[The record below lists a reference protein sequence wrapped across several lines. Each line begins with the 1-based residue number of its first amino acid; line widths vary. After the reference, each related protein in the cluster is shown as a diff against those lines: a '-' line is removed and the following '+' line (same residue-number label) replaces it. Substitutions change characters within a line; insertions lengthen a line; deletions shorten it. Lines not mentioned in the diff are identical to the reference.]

1 MSMVNIFEDDWR
13 DCLRAHYFHVIAERD
28 VNNERSLVT
37 VLLQTGFTEDD
48 IAALRSAAIAEYG
61 WESETPEAPAT
72 EADAALVESAEA
84 VAEEA
89 GEVEPENTADAVP
102 PGSGSDSA
110 YSGEDGRD
118 EPPAPLVQ
126 MSLF

>member
-1 MSMVNIFEDDWR
+1 MSTINIFEDDWR

-48 IAALRSAAIAEYG
+48 IAVLRSAAMAEYG
-61 WESETPEAPAT
+61 WESETPAT
-72 EADAALVESAEA
+72 EADAPPVESAEA
-84 VAEEA
+84 AAEQ
-89 GEVEPENTADAVP
+89 VLPENPADAAP
-102 PGSGSDSA
+102 PGPAGDSA
-110 YSGEDGRD
+110 DSGDDDQE